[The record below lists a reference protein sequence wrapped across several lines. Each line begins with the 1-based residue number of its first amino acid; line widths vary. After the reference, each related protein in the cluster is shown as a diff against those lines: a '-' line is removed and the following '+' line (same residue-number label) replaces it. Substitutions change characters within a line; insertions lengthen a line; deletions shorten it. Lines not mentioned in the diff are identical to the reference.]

1 MGIYQ
6 PAIII
11 GLLILA
17 AAIGFAL
24 IPEVLDRMP
33 RRRRR
38 HEQHLLKP
46 SEEED
51 ESRRRPRPR
60 LKREATRDTNGP
72 PASDPG

>member
-17 AAIGFAL
+17 AAIAFAL
-24 IPEVLDRMP
+24 IPEVLHRMP
-33 RRRRR
+33 RRRKR
-38 HEQHLLKP
+38 HEQHLLRP
-46 SEEED
+46 SEEE
-51 ESRRRPRPR
+51 ETRRRPRPK